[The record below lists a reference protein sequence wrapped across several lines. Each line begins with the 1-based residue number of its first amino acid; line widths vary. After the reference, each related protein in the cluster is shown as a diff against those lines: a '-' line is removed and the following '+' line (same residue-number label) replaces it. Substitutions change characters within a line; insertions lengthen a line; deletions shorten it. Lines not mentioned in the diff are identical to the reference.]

1 MNKLVAATLTTFL
14 ASAGSSFAQQTPL
27 QSPSA
32 DATAESQAHER
43 QDQATGNAGH
53 SAFSR
58 NVGPG
63 STIGGTPRNG
73 ITSDTSGNPENPHAP
88 AAGSANG
95 GGGK

>member
-1 MNKLVAATLTTFL
+1 MNKILVATLMTFL
-14 ASAGSSFAQQTPL
+14 VSAGSSFAQQTDL
-27 QSPSA
+27 KAPSA
-32 DATAESQAHER
+32 DTAEKSQAHER
-43 QDQATGNAGH
+43 KDRASGNAGH
-53 SAFSR
+53 SAYSR

-73 ITSDTSGNPENPHAP
+73 ISSDTSGNPENPHAP